1 MMKVKAI
8 NVTDIEPRR
17 IMGGTMLWHPV
28 RRTLGI
34 RSFGTNAYTALNPG
48 DRVVEEHSEGAARHE
63 EVYIVLRGCA
73 EFQLGDDTAEVGAGE
88 LVFISDPDLR
98 RGAVATEANTT
109 VIAFGGPVGTPYEPL
124 VWEHDFAAQECYD
137 AGDFEAAYEIA
148 SEGLEEHGKSARLHY
163 NLACYAARGR
173 HQELALHHLEQATKL
188 DADLVRT
195 WSADDHDLDSVRER
209 AGL

>member
-1 MMKVKAI
+1 
-8 NVTDIEPRR
+8 
-17 IMGGTMLWHPV
+17 MGGTMLWHPV

-34 RSFGTNAYTALNPG
+34 RSFGTNAYTALNAG
-48 DRVVEEHSEGAARHE
+48 DRVVEEHNEAGAGHE
-63 EVYIVLRGCA
+63 EVYVVLSGRA
-73 EFQLGDDTAEVGAGE
+73 EFQLGEETVELGAGE
-88 LVFISDPDLR
+88 LVFVSDPSLQ

-124 VWEHDFAAQECYD
+124 VWEHDFAAQESYE

-148 SEGLEEHGKSARLHY
+148 SEGLEEHPDSARLHY

-188 DADLVRT
+188 DAELVRT

>member
-1 MMKVKAI
+1 
-8 NVTDIEPRR
+8 
-17 IMGGTMLWHPV
+17 
-28 RRTLGI
+28 
-34 RSFGTNAYTALNPG
+34 
-48 DRVVEEHSEGAARHE
+48 
-63 EVYIVLRGCA
+63 
-73 EFQLGDDTAEVGAGE
+73 
-88 LVFISDPDLR
+88 VFLSDPSLQ

-124 VWEHDFAAQECYD
+124 VWEHDFAAQESYE

-148 SEGLEEHGKSARLHY
+148 SEGLEEHADSARLHY

-188 DADLVRT
+188 DAELVRT
-195 WSADDHDLDSVRER
+195 WSADDHDLDSVCER

>member
-1 MMKVKAI
+1 
-8 NVTDIEPRR
+8 
-17 IMGGTMLWHPV
+17 
-28 RRTLGI
+28 
-34 RSFGTNAYTALNPG
+34 
-48 DRVVEEHSEGAARHE
+48 VVEEHDEVGAGHE
-63 EVYIVLRGCA
+63 EVYLVLSGRA
-73 EFQLGDDTAEVGAGE
+73 EFQLGEETVELGAGE
-88 LVFISDPDLR
+88 LVFLSDPSLQ

-124 VWEHDFAAQECYD
+124 VWEHDFAAQESYE

-148 SEGLEEHGKSARLHY
+148 SEGLEEHADSARLHY

-188 DADLVRT
+188 DAELVRT